1 MDKMKNSG
9 MSETMQTLTRKS
21 ACVMLSLLLLLSAVL
36 PVKAAAETA
45 SAKVVRV
52 GSFEDT
58 FNYVNEKGARK
69 GYGYELLETLSG
81 YTGWQ
86 FEYVTCDW
94 SDCFEKLKNG
104 EVDIIGGIS
113 YTEDRTQEMLFSDES
128 MGVEKYYLYADLS
141 RADISASDFK
151 TLNGKK
157 IGVLMGTEPEV
168 MLAEWEE
175 KYGLKTEHV
184 NISNNEDVKQK
195 LANHEIDC
203 FVSLE
208 ESFWAE
214 RGIST
219 ITRVGESGIYY
230 AINKNRPD
238 IKEELDD
245 AMRALDE
252 AVPFYTA
259 DLYKRYFS
267 MDYTPILTGEEK
279 AWLRKHGAIRMGF
292 LASDSGVST
301 YDPATGEFTGV
312 ITDYIQFAADCLGN
326 QELEFQLVGYD
337 SKEAE
342 LDALKSG
349 EIDMIF
355 HCDQNPNLAEEYHF
369 ACTNTTWTSNLMAVT
384 NKQHFN
390 ENNVNRIVVPQ
401 NKLSLKKYLAFYYP
415 QWEIVDCDTQE
426 DAARLVKDG
435 QADCFVT
442 GISSENKYSKKYSFY
457 SVPLVNPVRSC
468 FAVNSGNR
476 SLLSILNKTIKAM
489 PVNMLAGALA
499 MYKSSARKVTLSD
512 FIRDNF
518 FKVMLISSIAVA
530 VVLLTILMLLQK
542 ARKAEA
548 AARKAASDTQELNAK
563 LQVAVEKAESANRAK
578 STFLSNMSHDIR
590 TPMNAIIGFT
600 TLALSNIDDT
610 DRVKDYLGKTLASSN
625 HLLSL
630 INDVLDMSRIESGK
644 IHLEEVEVNLSDVLH
659 DLKTIVSGQIYAK
672 QLELYMDAMDVT
684 DEDVYCDK
692 TRLNQ
697 ILLNLL
703 SNAIKFTPAGGTVS
717 VRVRQLA
724 GKVRGCG
731 QYEFRIKDN
740 GIGMSQEFAQKIF
753 EPFERERT
761 STVSRIQ
768 GTGLGMAITKNIVD
782 MMGGTIEVQT
792 AQGKGTEFTVCVPMR
807 AQTEQRPVEKIT
819 ELEGLKA
826 LVVDDDFNTCDSVT
840 KMLVKVG
847 MRAEWTLS
855 GKEAVLRARQS
866 IEMSDVYHAYIIDW
880 RLPDMNG
887 IEVTRQIRSLHD
899 DTPIIILTA
908 YDWSDIEVEAKA
920 AGVTAFCAKPMFM
933 SDLRE
938 TLMSA
943 LGQKPAD
950 AVQRLLPEKNADF
963 KGKHILLVEDN
974 ELNREIAQEILR
986 EYGFL
991 VDSAENGAVA
1001 VEKVST
1007 TAPGSYDLVLM
1018 DVQMPIMD
1026 GYTATRKIRARRP
1039 KPLKSLRR
1047 HHGAGGRL
1055 GTQRRRVGHHPP
1067 LQTLRKAQLQP
1078 CGGRRQPHEAH
1089 EHCHEAAVLS
1099 AVPAGLY

>member
-1 MDKMKNSG
+1 
-9 MSETMQTLTRKS
+9 MQTLTRKS

-104 EVDIIGGIS
+104 EIDIIGGIS
-113 YTEDRTQEMLFSDES
+113 YTEDRTQEMLFSDEP

-168 MLAEWEE
+168 MLTEWEE
-175 KYGLKTEHV
+175 KYGLETEHV

-301 YDPATGEFTGV
+301 FDPATGEFTGV

-390 ENNVNRIVVPQ
+390 ENNVNRIAVPQ

-512 FIRDNF
+512 FIKDNF

-563 LQVAVEKAESANRAK
+563 LQVAVEKAETANRAK

-761 STVSRIQ
+761 STVSGIQ

-1007 TAPGSYDLVLM
+1007 AAPGSYDLVLM

-1026 GYTATRKIRARRP
+1026 GYTATRKIRTLDDPARAKLPILAMTANAFDEDRRNALESGMNGFLS
-1039 KPLKSLRR
+1039 KPIVIDDLV
-1047 HHGAGGRL
+1047 
-1055 GTQRRRVGHHPP
+1055 QE
-1067 LQTLRKAQLQP
+1067 LRKIL
-1078 CGGRRQPHEAH
+1078 
-1089 EHCHEAAVLS
+1089 
-1099 AVPAGLY
+1099 

>member
-1 MDKMKNSG
+1 
-9 MSETMQTLTRKS
+9 MQTLTRKS

-104 EVDIIGGIS
+104 EIDIIGGIS
-113 YTEDRTQEMLFSDES
+113 YTEDRTQEMLFSDEP

-301 YDPATGEFTGV
+301 FDPATGEFTGV

-390 ENNVNRIVVPQ
+390 ENNVNRIAVPQ

-512 FIRDNF
+512 FIKDNF

-563 LQVAVEKAESANRAK
+563 LQVAVEKAESANCAK

-644 IHLEEVEVNLSDVLH
+644 NHLEEVEVNLSDVLH

-866 IEMSDVYHAYIIDW
+866 IEMSDAYHAYIIDW

-908 YDWSDIEVEAKA
+908 YDGSDIEMEAKA
-920 AGVTAFCAKPMFM
+920 AGVTAFCSKPMFM

-938 TLMSA
+938 TLMNA
-943 LGQKPAD
+943 IGQTQTDEA
-950 AVQRLLPEKNADF
+950 QELLPKKNTNF
-963 KGKHILLVEDN
+963 KGRHILLVEDS
-974 ELNREIAQEILR
+974 ELNREIAQEILC
-986 EYGFL
+986 EYGFR
-991 VDSAENGAVA
+991 VDTAENGAVA

-1007 TAPGSYDLVLM
+1007 AAPGSYDLVLM
-1018 DVQMPIMD
+1018 DVQMPVMD
-1026 GYTATRKIRARRP
+1026 GYTATRQIRALGDPALAKIPILAMTANAFDEDRRNALESGMTGFLS
-1039 KPLKSLRR
+1039 KPIVIGDLV
-1047 HHGAGGRL
+1047 
-1055 GTQRRRVGHHPP
+1055 QE
-1067 LQTLRKAQLQP
+1067 LRKIL
-1078 CGGRRQPHEAH
+1078 
-1089 EHCHEAAVLS
+1089 
-1099 AVPAGLY
+1099 

>member
-104 EVDIIGGIS
+104 EIDIIGGIS
-113 YTEDRTQEMLFSDES
+113 YTEDRTQEMLFSDEP

-301 YDPATGEFTGV
+301 FDPATGEFTGV

-390 ENNVNRIVVPQ
+390 ENNVNRIAVPQ

-512 FIRDNF
+512 FIKDNF

-761 STVSRIQ
+761 STVSGIQ

-950 AVQRLLPEKNADF
+950 AVQGLLPEKNADF

-1007 TAPGSYDLVLM
+1007 AAPGSYDLVLM

-1026 GYTATRKIRARRP
+1026 GYTATRKIRALDDPARAKLPILAMTANAFDEDRRNALESGMNGFLS
-1039 KPLKSLRR
+1039 KPIVIDDLV
-1047 HHGAGGRL
+1047 
-1055 GTQRRRVGHHPP
+1055 QE
-1067 LQTLRKAQLQP
+1067 LRKIL
-1078 CGGRRQPHEAH
+1078 
-1089 EHCHEAAVLS
+1089 
-1099 AVPAGLY
+1099 

>member
-81 YTGWQ
+81 YAGWQ

-104 EVDIIGGIS
+104 EIDIIGGIS
-113 YTEDRTQEMLFSDES
+113 YTEDRTQEMLFSDEP

-301 YDPATGEFTGV
+301 FDPATGEFTGV

-355 HCDQNPNLAEEYHF
+355 HFDQSPNLAEEYHF

-390 ENNVNRIVVPQ
+390 ENNVNRIAVPQ

-512 FIRDNF
+512 FIKDNF

-943 LGQKPAD
+943 LGQKQTD
-950 AVQRLLPEKNADF
+950 AVQGLLPDKNADF

-1007 TAPGSYDLVLM
+1007 AAPGSYDLLLM

-1026 GYTATRKIRARRP
+1026 GYTATRKIRALDDPARAKLPIIAMTANAFDEDRRNALESGMNGFLS
-1039 KPLKSLRR
+1039 KPIVIDDLVQELHKIL
-1047 HHGAGGRL
+1047 
-1055 GTQRRRVGHHPP
+1055 
-1067 LQTLRKAQLQP
+1067 
-1078 CGGRRQPHEAH
+1078 
-1089 EHCHEAAVLS
+1089 
-1099 AVPAGLY
+1099 

>member
-21 ACVMLSLLLLLSAVL
+21 ACVVLSLLLLLSAVL

-45 SAKVVRV
+45 PAKVVRV

-94 SDCFEKLKNG
+94 SNCFEKLKNG
-104 EVDIIGGIS
+104 EIDIMGGIS
-113 YTEDRTQEMLFSDES
+113 CTEDRTEEMLFSDEP

-141 RADISASDFK
+141 RADISASDYK

-157 IGVLMGTEPEV
+157 VGVLMGTEPEV
-168 MLAEWEE
+168 MLTEWEE
-175 KYGLKTEHV
+175 KYGLETEHV

-230 AINKNRPD
+230 ALNKDRPD
-238 IKEELDD
+238 LKEELDN

-279 AWLRKHGAIRMGF
+279 AWLKEHGTIKMGF
-292 LASDSGVST
+292 LTSDSGVST
-301 YDPATGEFTGV
+301 FDPATGEFTGV

-355 HCDQNPNLAEEYHF
+355 HFDQNPNLVEEYHF
-369 ACTNTTWTSNLMAVT
+369 ARTNTTWTSNLMAVT

-390 ENNVNRIVVPQ
+390 ENNVNRIAVPQ

-426 DAARLVKDG
+426 DAVKLVKDG

-442 GISSENKYSKKYSFY
+442 GISSENKYSEKYSFY
-457 SVPLVNPVRSC
+457 SVPLLNPVKSC

-512 FIRDNF
+512 FIKDNF
-518 FKVMLISSIAVA
+518 FMALLVSSIAVA
-530 VVLLTILMLLQK
+530 AILLTILKLLRK

-563 LQVAVEKAESANRAK
+563 LQVAVEKAESANHAK
-578 STFLSNMSHDIR
+578 STFLFNMSHDIR
-590 TPMNAIIGFT
+590 TPMNAIIGY
-600 TLALSNIDDT
+600 AD
-610 DRVKDYLGKTLASSN
+610 LASR
-625 HLLSL
+625 HLDDPAKLKNYMENIQVCGQNL
-630 INDVLDMSRIESGK
+630 LMLLNNVLDLARIENDKTEMEYS
-644 IHLEEVEVNLSDVLH
+644 VSDIEKDFRNCVAMFRNQA
-659 DLKTIVSGQIYAK
+659 DSKGQTLTVTTQLQYPYIYADIPH
-672 QLELYMDAMDVT
+672 LTEICT
-684 DEDVYCDK
+684 
-692 TRLNQ
+692 
-697 ILLNLL
+697 NLV
-703 SNAIKFTPAGGTVS
+703 SNAVKYTGAGGTIRCNVT
-717 VRVRQLA
+717 QKP
-724 GKVRGCG
+724 GKKEDWCDTV
-731 QYEFRIKDN
+731 ITVADN
-740 GIGMSQEFAQKIF
+740 GIGMSQEFQKHIF

-761 STVSRIQ
+761 STVSKVEGSGI
-768 GTGLGMAITKNIVD
+768 GMGIVKKLVGL
-782 MMGGTIEVQT
+782 MGGTVEVESRIGVGST
-792 AQGKGTEFTVCVPMR
+792 FTVTIPCRIASEDETQAKRETNPSDQKCLCGTRILLTEDNDLNAEIAVELLQEEGCTVDRAKDGVECVDMLEK
-807 AQTEQRPVEKIT
+807 AANGTYQLILMDIQMPV
-819 ELEGLKA
+819 
-826 LVVDDDFNTCDSVT
+826 
-840 KMLVKVG
+840 
-847 MRAEWTLS
+847 
-855 GKEAVLRARQS
+855 
-866 IEMSDVYHAYIIDW
+866 
-880 RLPDMNG
+880 MNG
-887 IEVTRQIRSLHD
+887 
-899 DTPIIILTA
+899 
-908 YDWSDIEVEAKA
+908 YDA
-920 AGVTAFCAKPMFM
+920 A
-933 SDLRE
+933 
-938 TLMSA
+938 
-943 LGQKPAD
+943 
-950 AVQRLLPEKNADF
+950 
-963 KGKHILLVEDN
+963 
-974 ELNREIAQEILR
+974 
-986 EYGFL
+986 
-991 VDSAENGAVA
+991 
-1001 VEKVST
+1001 
-1007 TAPGSYDLVLM
+1007 
-1018 DVQMPIMD
+1018 
-1026 GYTATRKIRARRP
+1026 RKIRGLDDPQKANIPIIAMTANAFTEDRQVALDAGMNDHIA
-1039 KPLKSLRR
+1039 KPINMNVL
-1047 HHGAGGRL
+1047 
-1055 GTQRRRVGHHPP
+1055 VP
-1067 LQTLRKAQLQP
+1067 TLRKYL
-1078 CGGRRQPHEAH
+1078 
-1089 EHCHEAAVLS
+1089 
-1099 AVPAGLY
+1099 

>member
-104 EVDIIGGIS
+104 EIDIIGGIS
-113 YTEDRTQEMLFSDES
+113 YTEDRTQEMLFSDEP
-128 MGVEKYYLYADLS
+128 MGVEKYYLYADLA

-301 YDPATGEFTGV
+301 FDPATGEFTGV

-390 ENNVNRIVVPQ
+390 ENNVNRIAVPQ

-512 FIRDNF
+512 FIKDNF

-672 QLELYMDAMDVT
+672 QLELYMDVMDVT

-724 GKVRGCG
+724 GQVRGCG

-740 GIGMSQEFAQKIF
+740 GIGMSPEFAKKIF

-908 YDWSDIEVEAKA
+908 YDWSDIEMEAKA
-920 AGVTAFCAKPMFM
+920 AGVTAFCSKPMFM

-950 AVQRLLPEKNADF
+950 AVQGLLPEKNADF

-1007 TAPGSYDLVLM
+1007 AAPGSYDLVLM

-1026 GYTATRKIRARRP
+1026 GYTATRKIRALDDPARAKLPILAMTANAFDEDRRNALESGMNGFLS
-1039 KPLKSLRR
+1039 KPIVIDDLVQELHKIL
-1047 HHGAGGRL
+1047 
-1055 GTQRRRVGHHPP
+1055 
-1067 LQTLRKAQLQP
+1067 
-1078 CGGRRQPHEAH
+1078 
-1089 EHCHEAAVLS
+1089 
-1099 AVPAGLY
+1099 

>member
-1 MDKMKNSG
+1 
-9 MSETMQTLTRKS
+9 MQTLTRKS

-104 EVDIIGGIS
+104 EIDIIGGIS
-113 YTEDRTQEMLFSDES
+113 YTEDRTQEMLFSDEP

-301 YDPATGEFTGV
+301 FDPATGEFTGV

-390 ENNVNRIVVPQ
+390 ENNVNRIAVPQ

-512 FIRDNF
+512 FIKDNF

-672 QLELYMDAMDVT
+672 QLELYMDVMDVT

-717 VRVRQLA
+717 V
-724 GKVRGCG
+724 
-731 QYEFRIKDN
+731 
-740 GIGMSQEFAQKIF
+740 
-753 EPFERERT
+753 RERT

-855 GKEAVLRARQS
+855 GKEAVLRARQAL
-866 IEMSDVYHAYIIDW
+866 EMSDAYHAYIIDW

-974 ELNREIAQEILR
+974 ALNREIAQEILR

-1007 TAPGSYDLVLM
+1007 AAPGSYDLVLM

-1026 GYTATRKIRARRP
+1026 GYTATRKIRALDDPARAKLPILAMTANAFDEDRRNALESGMNGFLS
-1039 KPLKSLRR
+1039 KPIVIDDLMQELHKIL
-1047 HHGAGGRL
+1047 
-1055 GTQRRRVGHHPP
+1055 
-1067 LQTLRKAQLQP
+1067 
-1078 CGGRRQPHEAH
+1078 
-1089 EHCHEAAVLS
+1089 
-1099 AVPAGLY
+1099 

>member
-104 EVDIIGGIS
+104 EIDIIGGIS
-113 YTEDRTQEMLFSDES
+113 YTEDRTQEMLFSDEP
-128 MGVEKYYLYADLS
+128 MGVEKYYLYADLA

-301 YDPATGEFTGV
+301 FDPATGEFTGV

-390 ENNVNRIVVPQ
+390 ENNVNRIAVPQ

-512 FIRDNF
+512 FIKDNF

-672 QLELYMDAMDVT
+672 QLELYMDVMDVT

-855 GKEAVLRARQS
+855 GKEAVLRARQAL
-866 IEMSDVYHAYIIDW
+866 EMSDVYHAYIIDW

-943 LGQKPAD
+943 LGQKSAD
-950 AVQRLLPEKNADF
+950 AVQGLLPEKNADF

-1007 TAPGSYDLVLM
+1007 AAPGSYDLVLM

-1026 GYTATRKIRARRP
+1026 GYTATRKIRALDDPARAKLPILAMTANAFDEDRRNALESGMNGFLS
-1039 KPLKSLRR
+1039 KPIVIDDLMQELHKIL
-1047 HHGAGGRL
+1047 
-1055 GTQRRRVGHHPP
+1055 
-1067 LQTLRKAQLQP
+1067 
-1078 CGGRRQPHEAH
+1078 
-1089 EHCHEAAVLS
+1089 
-1099 AVPAGLY
+1099 

>member
-1 MDKMKNSG
+1 MADEKRKPKRSCHPRQKWLPAAAAILLLVLLAVGLSVRYISFVSQTIYQESTSHLEEVLHKSNNMLKEMVRKNVTYLHLYNGFLENTSDEDEIQAYIKQAQQDTGFANFYFLTYDGNYITVTGETGYLGLQANLDEQLSEGKDIVMNTSLPGRPQMLAFICPETQGSYRGFAYDAIAISYYNDAVLTLLDNSAFEGNASNYVIYPDGRVVIDNSVNRKETIYNFIAMLRDHSDLSEEQITELSNAFAQGSSG
-9 MSETMQTLTRKS
+9 NLKVKLGDTSYYMVYEGTAVQSWTMVGLVPVSIVNASLDELWFHTVQIVAGIVAGLALLVILLIVRRSHTTLRRKNTEIS
-21 ACVMLSLLLLLSAVL
+21 YRDELFQKLSLNVDDVFLMLDAETSKVDYVSPNIERLLGIPWREVRQDARVLAALHPKDDPDRDKNYLEGLLSGEQREWDTEYEHRETKERRWFHNIAMGSEVEGRTKYILVLSDRTDDKQVNQALSDAV
-36 PVKAAAETA
+36 AAAET
-45 SAKVVRV
+45 
-52 GSFEDT
+52 
-58 FNYVNEKGARK
+58 
-69 GYGYELLETLSG
+69 
-81 YTGWQ
+81 
-86 FEYVTCDW
+86 
-94 SDCFEKLKNG
+94 
-104 EVDIIGGIS
+104 
-113 YTEDRTQEMLFSDES
+113 
-128 MGVEKYYLYADLS
+128 
-141 RADISASDFK
+141 
-151 TLNGKK
+151 
-157 IGVLMGTEPEV
+157 
-168 MLAEWEE
+168 
-175 KYGLKTEHV
+175 
-184 NISNNEDVKQK
+184 
-195 LANHEIDC
+195 
-203 FVSLE
+203 
-208 ESFWAE
+208 
-214 RGIST
+214 
-219 ITRVGESGIYY
+219 
-230 AINKNRPD
+230 
-238 IKEELDD
+238 
-245 AMRALDE
+245 
-252 AVPFYTA
+252 
-259 DLYKRYFS
+259 
-267 MDYTPILTGEEK
+267 
-279 AWLRKHGAIRMGF
+279 
-292 LASDSGVST
+292 
-301 YDPATGEFTGV
+301 
-312 ITDYIQFAADCLGN
+312 
-326 QELEFQLVGYD
+326 
-337 SKEAE
+337 
-342 LDALKSG
+342 
-349 EIDMIF
+349 
-355 HCDQNPNLAEEYHF
+355 
-369 ACTNTTWTSNLMAVT
+369 
-384 NKQHFN
+384 
-390 ENNVNRIVVPQ
+390 
-401 NKLSLKKYLAFYYP
+401 
-415 QWEIVDCDTQE
+415 
-426 DAARLVKDG
+426 
-435 QADCFVT
+435 
-442 GISSENKYSKKYSFY
+442 
-457 SVPLVNPVRSC
+457 
-468 FAVNSGNR
+468 
-476 SLLSILNKTIKAM
+476 
-489 PVNMLAGALA
+489 
-499 MYKSSARKVTLSD
+499 
-512 FIRDNF
+512 
-518 FKVMLISSIAVA
+518 
-530 VVLLTILMLLQK
+530 
-542 ARKAEA
+542 
-548 AARKAASDTQELNAK
+548 
-563 LQVAVEKAESANRAK
+563 ANRAK

-600 TLALSNIDDT
+600 TLALSNINDT
-610 DRVKDYLGKTLASSN
+610 GRVKDYLGKTLASSN

-659 DLKTIVSGQIYAK
+659 DLKTIVSGQIFAK
-672 QLELYMDAMDVT
+672 QLELYMDVMDVT

-740 GIGMSQEFAQKIF
+740 GIGMSPEFAQKIF

-866 IEMSDVYHAYIIDW
+866 IEMSDAYHAYIIDW

-887 IEVTRQIRSLHD
+887 IEVTRRIRSLND

-943 LGQKPAD
+943 LGQKQTD
-950 AVQRLLPEKNADF
+950 AAQGLLPDKNADF

-1007 TAPGSYDLVLM
+1007 AAPDSYDLVLM

-1026 GYTATRKIRARRP
+1026 GYTATRQIRALDDPARAKLPILAMTANAFDEDRRNALESGMNGFLS
-1039 KPLKSLRR
+1039 KPIVIGDLVQELHKIL
-1047 HHGAGGRL
+1047 
-1055 GTQRRRVGHHPP
+1055 
-1067 LQTLRKAQLQP
+1067 
-1078 CGGRRQPHEAH
+1078 
-1089 EHCHEAAVLS
+1089 
-1099 AVPAGLY
+1099 

>member
-104 EVDIIGGIS
+104 EIDIIGGIS
-113 YTEDRTQEMLFSDES
+113 YTEDRTQEMLFSDEP

-301 YDPATGEFTGV
+301 FDPATGEFTGV

-326 QELEFQLVGYD
+326 QKLEFQLVGYD

-390 ENNVNRIVVPQ
+390 ENNVNRIAVPQ

-512 FIRDNF
+512 FIKDNF

-600 TLALSNIDDT
+600 TLALSNINDT
-610 DRVKDYLGKTLASSN
+610 ERVKDYLAKTLASSN

-761 STVSRIQ
+761 STVSGIQ

-920 AGVTAFCAKPMFM
+920 AGVTAFCSKPMFM

-938 TLMSA
+938 TLMSS

-991 VDSAENGAVA
+991 VDTAENGAVA

-1007 TAPGSYDLVLM
+1007 AAPGSYDLVLM

-1026 GYTATRKIRARRP
+1026 GYTATRKIRALDDPALAKLPILAMTANAFDEDRRNALESGMNGFLS
-1039 KPLKSLRR
+1039 KPIVIGDLVQELHKIL
-1047 HHGAGGRL
+1047 
-1055 GTQRRRVGHHPP
+1055 
-1067 LQTLRKAQLQP
+1067 
-1078 CGGRRQPHEAH
+1078 
-1089 EHCHEAAVLS
+1089 
-1099 AVPAGLY
+1099 

>member
-81 YTGWQ
+81 YAGWQ

-104 EVDIIGGIS
+104 EIDIIGGIS
-113 YTEDRTQEMLFSDES
+113 YTEDRTQEMLFSDEP

-301 YDPATGEFTGV
+301 FDPATGEFTGV

-390 ENNVNRIVVPQ
+390 ENNVNRIAVPQ

-512 FIRDNF
+512 FIKDNF

-578 STFLSNMSHDIR
+578 STFLSNMSHDVR

-610 DRVKDYLGKTLASSN
+610 ERVKDYLGKTLASSN

-920 AGVTAFCAKPMFM
+920 AGVTAFCSKPMFM

-943 LGQKPAD
+943 LGQKSAD
-950 AVQRLLPEKNADF
+950 AVQGLLPEKNADF

-1007 TAPGSYDLVLM
+1007 AAPGSYDLVLM

-1026 GYTATRKIRARRP
+1026 GYTATRKIRALDDPARAKLPILAMTANAFDEDRRNALESGMNGFLS
-1039 KPLKSLRR
+1039 KPIVIDDLV
-1047 HHGAGGRL
+1047 
-1055 GTQRRRVGHHPP
+1055 QE
-1067 LQTLRKAQLQP
+1067 LRKIL
-1078 CGGRRQPHEAH
+1078 
-1089 EHCHEAAVLS
+1089 
-1099 AVPAGLY
+1099 

>member
-104 EVDIIGGIS
+104 EIDIIGGIS
-113 YTEDRTQEMLFSDES
+113 YTEDRTQEMLFSDEP
-128 MGVEKYYLYADLS
+128 MGVEKYYLYADLA

-279 AWLRKHGAIRMGF
+279 AWLKEHGAIKMGF

-301 YDPATGEFTGV
+301 FDPATGEFTGV

-390 ENNVNRIVVPQ
+390 ENNVNRIAVPQ

-512 FIRDNF
+512 FIKDNF

-724 GKVRGCG
+724 GKVHGCG

-740 GIGMSQEFAQKIF
+740 GIGMSQEFAKKIF

-920 AGVTAFCAKPMFM
+920 AGVTAFCSKPMFM

-974 ELNREIAQEILR
+974 ELNREIAQEILQ

-1007 TAPGSYDLVLM
+1007 AAPGSYDLVLM

-1026 GYTATRKIRARRP
+1026 GYTATRKIRALDDPARAKLPILAMTANAFDEDRRNALESGMNGFLS
-1039 KPLKSLRR
+1039 KPIVIGDLVQELHKIL
-1047 HHGAGGRL
+1047 
-1055 GTQRRRVGHHPP
+1055 
-1067 LQTLRKAQLQP
+1067 
-1078 CGGRRQPHEAH
+1078 
-1089 EHCHEAAVLS
+1089 
-1099 AVPAGLY
+1099 

>member
-104 EVDIIGGIS
+104 EIDIIGGIS
-113 YTEDRTQEMLFSDES
+113 YTEDRTQEMLFSDEP

-245 AMRALDE
+245 AMHALDE

-301 YDPATGEFTGV
+301 FDPATGEFTGV
-312 ITDYIQFAADCLGN
+312 ITDYIQFVADCLGN

-390 ENNVNRIVVPQ
+390 ENNVNRIAVPQ

-512 FIRDNF
+512 FIKDNF

-761 STVSRIQ
+761 STVSGIQ

-855 GKEAVLRARQS
+855 GKEAVLRARQAL
-866 IEMSDVYHAYIIDW
+866 EMSDVYHAYIIDW

-1007 TAPGSYDLVLM
+1007 AAPGSYDLVLM

-1026 GYTATRKIRARRP
+1026 GYTATRKIRALDDPARAKLPILAMTANAFDEDRRNALESGMNGFLS
-1039 KPLKSLRR
+1039 KPIVIDDLV
-1047 HHGAGGRL
+1047 
-1055 GTQRRRVGHHPP
+1055 QE
-1067 LQTLRKAQLQP
+1067 LRKIL
-1078 CGGRRQPHEAH
+1078 
-1089 EHCHEAAVLS
+1089 
-1099 AVPAGLY
+1099 